1 MFSIGIL
8 GFLVW
13 SLIFPL
19 LQREELVALSYREEG
34 VINLAVCW
42 NSLTLLGTFSCKNLS
57 SYTQSAGNRNFSI
70 NTSTSETI
78 CEISCQNFNT
88 FFKLYSELGFTSS
101 ISEHWLSWFV
111 GFAEGDGAI
120 VSYKGRP
127 RFVLTQK
134 EESILNHVQKTLGFG
149 KIRQIDTG
157 GNVYYR
163 YIVEDFKG
171 ILLLA
176 LLFNGNL
183 CIKHRVTQL
192 GKWLTDI
199 NLKLCTPGSI
209 IYGLCSTITPITI
222 LFKPN
227 LTNAWLSGFTDAEG
241 CFNVTISKHKN
252 TVSGYRVNLRFL
264 LDQKNSFY
272 LFTLIRDL
280 FGYGKVIERSKDM
293 YRFYCDSFVGLSYVN
308 GYFSSFPL
316 KSQKAVSYCNWLKVY
331 QMVINKEHLTTQ
343 GLEKVRV
350 LKKTININNSLTN
363 KIGSAKA

>member
-13 SLIFPL
+13 SFFFSLF
-19 LQREELVALSYREEG
+19 EEMVALSYREVG
-34 VINLAVCW
+34 VINLAICW

-241 CFNVTISKHKN
+241 CFNVALT
-252 TVSGYRVNLRFL
+252 TRSGTKSGFRVHLRFL
-264 LDQKNSFY
+264 LDQKDAESF
-272 LFTLIRDL
+272 LNQIKDL
-280 FGYGKVIERSKDM
+280 FGYGAVNLRGKTENV
-293 YRFYCDSFVGLSYVN
+293 YRYYCDSFIGLKTVCN
-308 GYFSSFPL
+308 YFHAFPL
-316 KSQKAVSYCNWLKVY
+316 KSMKATSFTNWYKVY
-331 QMVINKEHLTTQ
+331 IMVINKEHLTPE
-343 GLEKVRV
+343 GLEKVREI
-350 LKKTININNSLTN
+350 KKTINVKNMESRKT
-363 KIGSAKA
+363 GYAKP

>member
-13 SLIFPL
+13 SLFFS
-19 LQREELVALSYREEG
+19 VALSYREVG
-34 VINLAVCW
+34 VTNLAVCW

-78 CEISCQNFNT
+78 CEISCQNYNT

-227 LTNAWLSGFTDAEG
+227 LTNAWLSG
-241 CFNVTISKHKN
+241 
-252 TVSGYRVNLRFL
+252 L
-264 LDQKNSFY
+264 LMQK
-272 LFTLIRDL
+272 
-280 FGYGKVIERSKDM
+280 V
-293 YRFYCDSFVGLSYVN
+293 
-308 GYFSSFPL
+308 
-316 KSQKAVSYCNWLKVY
+316 
-331 QMVINKEHLTTQ
+331 
-343 GLEKVRV
+343 V
-350 LKKTININNSLTN
+350 LM
-363 KIGSAKA
+363 